1 MEEDTDILG
10 ARQEFE
16 ETSWSLV
23 RRAGQQ
29 EVLEK
34 LCSIYWKPLYFF
46 TRRQGYPNEE
56 AKDLVQGFV
65 VTLIERRA
73 FLQAD
78 PARGKFRTFLLA
90 SLSNFIA
97 NRRKAARRQKRG
109 GGRTFFSLDT
119 SRVEREYLESVSSG
133 EPPERA
139 LDRAWA
145 RNLWHQSLSE
155 LQGDSRHLEAFRL
168 RMSGESYETI
178 TGRTGLE
185 CAAAESAVHRLR
197 HQLRETVKNYIR
209 QTVLD
214 EGEIETELLEFES
227 LLQ

>member
-1 MEEDTDILG
+1 MEQDTDILG

-29 EVLEK
+29 DVLEK

-73 FLQAD
+73 FLRAD

-97 NRRKAARRQKRG
+97 NCQKASRRQKRG
-109 GGRTFFSLDT
+109 GGRMVFSLET
-119 SRVEREYLESVSSG
+119 SRVETEYLRSVASG

-155 LQGDSRHLEAFRL
+155 LQGDPRHLEAFRL
-168 RMSGESYETI
+168 RLSGESYEVI
-178 TGRTGLE
+178 AQQTGLE
-185 CAAAESAVHRLR
+185 VAAAETAVHRLR
-197 HQLRETVKNYIR
+197 LQLRETIENYIR
-209 QTVLD
+209 QTVLED
-214 EGEIETELLEFES
+214 GEFETELREFES